1 MKYNP
6 LASHKR
12 GGFLAVCFT
21 HFVHAFLKC
30 SSATLPGSQAAE
42 FEERME
48 GHTENQVSE
57 VDGVMGSKFPEKAA
71 GIFLS
76 EHGFR

>member
-6 LASHKR
+6 LASHKG
-12 GGFLAVCFT
+12 GGFLAAGFT

-30 SSATLPGSQAAE
+30 SSATLPGSLAAE
-42 FEERME
+42 FEGRME
-48 GHTENQVSE
+48 GHIENQVSE
-57 VDGVMGSKFPEKAA
+57 VDGVMGSKFPRKAA

-76 EHGFR
+76 ERDFR